1 MASKP
6 PEARG
11 KAWERILPQSP
22 VANNCGT
29 INFHHLSHPIWGAFL
44 CNLSKLL
51 QAEIMAL
58 YLFCFFFLLP
68 LYLKSLA

>member
-22 VANNCGT
+22 VANSCEA

-51 QAEIMAL
+51 QAAIMAL
-58 YLFCFFFLLP
+58 YLLLFFFCHCI
-68 LYLKSLA
+68 